1 MLILERNRM
10 KFLLFFITALSFFQG
25 KSQDVYRTQN
35 GNMVI
40 TTISADTILKITTKE
55 LLVLLNYE
63 DAKFEMKMDKST
75 FYTGNDSLDKKLKLM
90 KYEIIEFNG
99 KLDIEYINTNGHPP
113 LDFEVHGVV
122 STNENT
128 ISGYGK
134 LEHISSR
141 GTFSCLLTLKF
152 NVKLEDLGLNIEGL
166 NLKEDVQIEIV
177 QIVLNKSE
185 DQ

>member
-1 MLILERNRM
+1 MISIKIGI
-10 KFLLFFITALSFFQG
+10 KFSLLFIMILSFFHG

-40 TTISADTILKITTKE
+40 TTVSADTILKITTKE

-63 DAKFEMKMDKST
+63 DAKFGMKMDKST
-75 FYTGNDSLDKKLKLM
+75 FYTGNDSLDKKLALM
-90 KYEIIEFNG
+90 KYDIIEFNG

-113 LDFEVHGVV
+113 LDFEVKGTL
-122 STNENT
+122 STNQNEIAGT
-128 ISGYGK
+128 GH

-152 NVKLEDLGLNIEGL
+152 NLKVGDLGLNIEGL
-166 NLKEDVQIEIV
+166 NLKEDIQIEIV
-177 QIVLNKSE
+177 QIVLNKAE

>member
-1 MLILERNRM
+1 M
-10 KFLLFFITALSFFQG
+10 KTLFISIIIIFGLSTYA
-25 KSQDVYRTQN
+25 QDVYRTQN

-40 TTISADTILKITTKE
+40 TVISADTILKLTTKE

-90 KYEIIEFNG
+90 KYDIIGFDG

-113 LDFEVHGVV
+113 LNFEVEGVI
-122 STNENT
+122 STNDNT
-128 ISGYGK
+128 IKGTGH

-141 GTFSCLLTLKF
+141 GSFSCLLTIKF
-152 NVKLEDLGLNIEGL
+152 NIKKDDLGLNVEGL
-166 NLKEDVQIEIV
+166 NLKDDIQIEIV
-177 QIVLNKSE
+177 QIVLNKAD

>member
-1 MLILERNRM
+1 MIIL
-10 KFLLFFITALSFFQG
+10 KIKGIKYLLFFIILLSFFQG

-40 TTISADTILKITTKE
+40 TAISADTILKITTKE

-63 DAKFEMKMDKST
+63 DGRVEMKMDKST

-90 KYEIIEFNG
+90 KYDIIEFDG

-113 LDFEVHGVV
+113 LDFEVHGVI
-122 STNENT
+122 STNDQS
-128 ISGYGK
+128 ISGTGK

-141 GTFSCLLTLKF
+141 GIFSCLLTLKF
-152 NVKLEDLGLNIEGL
+152 NLKIEDLGINVEGL
-166 NLKEDVQIEIV
+166 NLKEDIQIDIV
-177 QIVLNKSE
+177 QMVLNKAE